1 MDQWILKHFDDLTPS
16 ELYAVLRL
24 RSEVFVVEQNCVYLD
39 QDGKDPLCYHLLG
52 WTGTLLAAYVRLLP
66 PGLSYSEPS
75 IGRVVTSP
83 SYRGKGGGRALM
95 EKALE
100 QLYLLYGTVPV
111 RIGAQQYLQA
121 FYSSLGFEAFGDMYL
136 EDNIPHVEMVKNSGQ

>member
-39 QDGKDPLCYHLLG
+39 QDWKDPHCYHLLG

-100 QLYLLYGTVPV
+100 QLYLLY
-111 RIGAQQYLQA
+111 
-121 FYSSLGFEAFGDMYL
+121 
-136 EDNIPHVEMVKNSGQ
+136 